1 MPRRGSVKRFEIS
14 PDPKYNDP
22 LVAQLI
28 NKVLMCGKK
37 GNAYRIVYS
46 CLEIISKKTGQDPLV
61 IFKRALSN
69 SRPLLEVRSRRVGGA
84 TYQVPM
90 EVPERRSFSLA
101 FRWLVGN
108 TRNRREKTMEERL
121 AAEVMDAAN
130 GIGTTV
136 KKRED
141 IHKMAEANK
150 AFAHYRW

>member
-1 MPRRGSVKRFEIS
+1 MPRRGFVKKIELD

-28 NKVLMCGKK
+28 NRVIMCGKK

-46 CLEIISKKTGQDPLV
+46 SLEVIAKKTGQDPLL
-61 IFKRALSN
+61 IFRRALSN
-69 SRPLLEVRSRRVGGA
+69 SKPLLEVRSRRVGGA

-90 EVPERRSFSLA
+90 EVPERRSYSLA
-101 FRWLVGN
+101 FRWLVN
-108 TRNRREKTMEERL
+108 NSRKRHEKTMEGRL
-121 AAEVMDAAN
+121 AAEIMDAAN
-130 GIGTTV
+130 GTGITV

-141 IHKMAEANK
+141 MHKMAEANK

>member
-1 MPRRGSVKRFEIS
+1 MPRRGFVKKIELD

-28 NKVLMCGKK
+28 NRVIMCGKK

-46 CLEIISKKTGQDPLV
+46 SLEVIAKKTGQDPLL
-61 IFKRALSN
+61 IFRRALSN
-69 SRPLLEVRSRRVGGA
+69 CKPLLEVRSRRVGGA

-90 EVPERRSFSLA
+90 EVPERRSYSLA
-101 FRWLVGN
+101 FRWLVN
-108 TRNRREKTMEERL
+108 NSRKRHEKTMEGRL
-121 AAEVMDAAN
+121 AAEIMDAAN
-130 GIGTTV
+130 GTGITV

-141 IHKMAEANK
+141 MHKMAEANK